1 MLINM
6 SATVTKI
13 NRVFKCLTKVE
24 LDELLSKIVLS
35 ERQSKIFDMFY
46 IQKKD
51 IGFIA
56 DTLYV
61 SVSVINCELRLIREK
76 MMKVI

>member
-1 MLINM
+1 M

-76 MMKVI
+76 MLRVI

>member
-1 MLINM
+1 M

-13 NRVFKCLTKVE
+13 NRVFKCLTKIE
-24 LDELLSKIVLS
+24 LDEILSKIVLS

-56 DTLYV
+56 DTLFV
-61 SVSVINCELRLIREK
+61 SVSVINCELRLIRG
-76 MMKVI
+76 KVLRVI

>member
-1 MLINM
+1 M
-6 SATVTKI
+6 SS
-13 NRVFKCLTKVE
+13 NLT
-24 LDELLSKIVLS
+24 

-51 IGFIA
+51 IRFIA

-76 MMKVI
+76 MLRVI